1 MNQKQPENLQQAR
14 QQARRRRRRKLMI
27 IRTAIVLAVVLVLL
41 LVGALVVMKI
51 VGTQQ
56 SKRGET
62 TTFLAV
68 DSIVVEGDTRYTEEQ
83 IIETS
88 GLYVGQSL
96 LGVNKVKAHDALL
109 EGLPYLNTVEISNT
123 KFNVIRIRVTETEV
137 MAAVKLDKKEWMI
150 VGVNNHAL
158 ERLAT
163 DQLPEGVLRV
173 VGATLENEEIG
184 AALMDERSLRITRT
198 LSAAADLYDL
208 TGLTTINMSK
218 KTDVYILIN
227 ERLKVLLGNET
238 NLTTQVEVLVDTL
251 PTLYRNNGE
260 DASGRVDMLF
270 YSDTDSTND
279 KVIYTPPE
287 VLDRLNQT
295 QQKPMA
301 AVQMGEEWMTV
312 NAKNVALELLPAD
325 YLPADLIQVLGATF
339 EANPAVGKEL
349 LDKRSLAICTA
360 VIDGAALHSDVT
372 VAVLDMTDR
381 TAITLRLSTGLRVL
395 FGDSSALSTQMDA
408 LAGVLPAVWEEHG
421 EDADGLLDM
430 TSYGD
435 EDDQND
441 EAVYK
446 RSAN

>member
-150 VGVNNHAL
+150 VGDNNHAL

-184 AALMDERSLRITRT
+184 NTLMDERSLRITRT

-218 KTDVYILIN
+218 KTNVYILIN

-238 NLTTQVEVLVDTL
+238 NLAAQIEMLEATL
-251 PTLYRNNGE
+251 PTLYQNNGVN
-260 DASGRVDMLF
+260 ASGELDMRTF
-270 YSDTDSTND
+270 SDEDSGND
-279 KVIYTPPE
+279 KAIYTPPE
-287 VLDRLNQT
+287 LLNET
-295 QQKPMA
+295 KKTTKKT
-301 AVQMGEEWMTV
+301 ES
-312 NAKNVALELLPAD
+312 K
-325 YLPADLIQVLGATF
+325 
-339 EANPAVGKEL
+339 K
-349 LDKRSLAICTA
+349 
-360 VIDGAALHSDVT
+360 
-372 VAVLDMTDR
+372 
-381 TAITLRLSTGLRVL
+381 
-395 FGDSSALSTQMDA
+395 
-408 LAGVLPAVWEEHG
+408 
-421 EDADGLLDM
+421 
-430 TSYGD
+430 D
-435 EDDQND
+435 E
-441 EAVYK
+441 
-446 RSAN
+446 

>member
-238 NLTTQVEVLVDTL
+238 NLAAQIEMLEATL
-251 PTLYRNNGE
+251 PTLYQNNGVN
-260 DASGRVDMLF
+260 ASGELDMRTF
-270 YSDTDSTND
+270 SDEDSGND
-279 KVIYTPPE
+279 KAIYTPPE
-287 VLDRLNQT
+287 
-295 QQKPMA
+295 
-301 AVQMGEEWMTV
+301 
-312 NAKNVALELLPAD
+312 LL
-325 YLPADLIQVLGATF
+325 
-339 EANPAVGKEL
+339 KET
-349 LDKRSLAICTA
+349 KKTTKKTESKK
-360 VIDGAALHSDVT
+360 
-372 VAVLDMTDR
+372 
-381 TAITLRLSTGLRVL
+381 
-395 FGDSSALSTQMDA
+395 
-408 LAGVLPAVWEEHG
+408 
-421 EDADGLLDM
+421 
-430 TSYGD
+430 D
-435 EDDQND
+435 E
-441 EAVYK
+441 
-446 RSAN
+446 

>member
-62 TTFLAV
+62 TTFLSV

-184 AALMDERSLRITRT
+184 ATLMDERSLRITRT

-218 KTDVYILIN
+218 KTNVYILIN

-238 NLTTQVEVLVDTL
+238 NLAAQIEMLEATL
-251 PTLYRNNGE
+251 PTLYQNNGVN
-260 DASGRVDMLF
+260 ASGELDMRTF
-270 YSDTDSTND
+270 SDEDSGND
-279 KVIYTPPE
+279 KAIYTPPE
-287 VLDRLNQT
+287 LLNET
-295 QQKPMA
+295 KKTTKKT
-301 AVQMGEEWMTV
+301 ES
-312 NAKNVALELLPAD
+312 K
-325 YLPADLIQVLGATF
+325 
-339 EANPAVGKEL
+339 K
-349 LDKRSLAICTA
+349 
-360 VIDGAALHSDVT
+360 
-372 VAVLDMTDR
+372 
-381 TAITLRLSTGLRVL
+381 
-395 FGDSSALSTQMDA
+395 
-408 LAGVLPAVWEEHG
+408 
-421 EDADGLLDM
+421 
-430 TSYGD
+430 D
-435 EDDQND
+435 E
-441 EAVYK
+441 
-446 RSAN
+446 